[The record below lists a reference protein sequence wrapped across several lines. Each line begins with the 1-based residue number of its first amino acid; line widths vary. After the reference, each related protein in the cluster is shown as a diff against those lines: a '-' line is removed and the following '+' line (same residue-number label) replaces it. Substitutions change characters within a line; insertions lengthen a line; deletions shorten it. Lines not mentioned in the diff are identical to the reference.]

1 VAKLLVGESHP
12 EDGGTCTPSSGD
24 ILETLRV
31 EIEFSQHLKETFCG
45 DGTWDI
51 QEIYRVRSQGNIH
64 CETVAHHTGGGIR
77 DTPLSDEQ
85 GNIFVG
91 MAHEFRQF

>member
-1 VAKLLVGESHP
+1 MAKLLVGESHP

-51 QEIYRVRSQGNIH
+51 QEIYCVRSQGNIH
-64 CETVAHHTGGGIR
+64 CETVTHHTGGGIR
-77 DTPLSDEQ
+77 DPHLSDEQ
-85 GNIFVG
+85 GNVFVG